1 MTNATQA
8 MQPSPE
14 RIFNTLNAYQE
25 TAALRAGIE
34 LDIFTAIG
42 EGVDTAKAI
51 AGRCRAAERGV
62 RILCD
67 YLVVSGFLSK
77 EGVKEGQRYRLAPD
91 AAMFLDKRSPACMV
105 SAIQFLGSPMLTDN
119 FKDLTAVV
127 RKGGTINDQG
137 TTAAE
142 HPVWVDFAKAMMPL
156 MRLPAE
162 QIAGLLD
169 ARAGNAWKVLDI
181 AAGHG
186 LFGITLAKHNP
197 KAEIVAVDWA
207 PVLEVAK
214 NNAQSA
220 GVANRYKTV
229 AGSAFDVEFGTGYDI
244 VLLTNFLHHFDVP
257 TCETLLRKVNS
268 ALKPGGR
275 AVTLEFVPNDDRVT
289 PPTPAKFSLMMLGTT
304 PQGDAYTFSEL
315 QKMFLYTGFSSSS
328 LHAIPP
334 SPHQV
339 IISIK

>member
-1 MTNATQA
+1 MTVATQA
-8 MQPSPE
+8 TQPSPE

-25 TAALRAGIE
+25 TAALKAAIE
-34 LDIFTAIG
+34 LEVFTAIG
-42 EGVDTAKAI
+42 EGSETTTAI
-51 AGRCRAAERGV
+51 AERCRASERGV

-67 YLVVSGFLSK
+67 YLTVIGYLTK
-77 EGVKEGQRYRLAPD
+77 EGKGYKLAPD
-91 AAMFLDKRSPACMV
+91 AAMFLDKRSPACMG
-105 SAIQFLGSPMLTDN
+105 SAIQFLSSPMLTDN
-119 FKDLTAVV
+119 FKDLAAVV
-127 RKGGTINDQG
+127 RKGGTTADQG
-137 TTAAE
+137 TTKPE
-142 HPVWVDFAKAMMPL
+142 HPVWVEFAKAMVPL
-156 MRLPAE
+156 MRMPAE
-162 QIAGLLD
+162 QIAGLVD

-214 NNAQSA
+214 ANAHSA
-220 GVANRYKTV
+220 GVASRYKTL

-244 VLLTNFLHHFDVP
+244 VLLTNILHHFNGG
-257 TCETLLRKVNS
+257 TCETLMRKVHG

-289 PPTPAKFSLMMLGTT
+289 PPVSAKFSLMMLGST

-315 QKMFLYTGFSSSS
+315 QKMFRQAGFSSSS

-334 SPHQV
+334 SPHHVV
-339 IISIK
+339 ISVK